1 MYPVRMLPAEQI
13 QSNPHNARTHSK
25 RQIKEIANSITQF
38 GFTAPVLVDESFVLI
53 AGHGRIEAA
62 KLLALKAVP
71 AVVLTGLS
79 PAKARALMLAD
90 NKIAQHAG
98 WDREKLAIELPALTE
113 ILLLEDLDIS
123 ITGFEVAEVDELV
136 LDFEGKS
143 DDPADEVPTSTGP
156 AVTAPGDLWL
166 LGRHRL
172 VCGSALNAEH
182 LNHLMAGEQAAMAF
196 LDPPYNVMVKSIGG
210 RGKVRHVEFAMAS
223 GEMSPDAF
231 QEFIRTA
238 LERAAAVSRDG
249 AVHYASMDWRSVSEL
264 QLAGRDVYG
273 EVLNLVV
280 WVKSNA
286 GQGSFYRSQH
296 ELIGVF
302 RVGAEP
308 HLNNVQ
314 LGRHGRN
321 RSNVWHYPGVNTFR
335 AGRMDDLAAHPTV
348 KPTRMVA
355 DAIKDCTRR
364 GEIVLDTFLG
374 SGTTILAAERVGR
387 RGFGIEYEPGYCDT
401 AIRRWQAFT
410 GKDAVRA
417 SDGRTFDEAAATSPS
432 TAQSSPVSTI
442 EGGRDVA

>member
-1 MYPVRMLPAEQI
+1 MYDVQMVPADQI
-13 QSNPHNARTHSK
+13 QPNPRNARTHSK

-53 AGHGRIEAA
+53 AGHGRLEAA
-62 KLLALKAVP
+62 KSLAMDAVP
-71 AVVLTGLS
+71 AIVLTGLS
-79 PAKARALMLAD
+79 PAKTRAVMLAD
-90 NKIAQHAG
+90 NKIAQKAG

-113 ILLLEDLDIS
+113 ILLLEDLDIT

-136 LDFEGKS
+136 LDFENKS
-143 DDPADEVPTSTGP
+143 DDPADDVPACTGP
-156 AVTAPGDLWL
+156 AVTAWGDLWL
-166 LGRHRL
+166 LGAHRIL
-172 VCGSALNAEH
+172 CGDAREAAH
-182 LNHLMAGEQAAMAF
+182 LDHLMAGERAAMAF
-196 LDPPYNVMVKSIGG
+196 MDPPYNVAVKSIVG
-210 RGKVRHVEFAMAS
+210 RGKVRHAEFAMAS

-231 QEFIRTA
+231 QKFIRTA

-249 AVHYASMDWRSVSEL
+249 AVHYACMDWRSVAEL
-264 QLAGRDVYG
+264 QLAGREVYG
-273 EVLNLVV
+273 EVLNLIV

-321 RSNVWHYPGVNTFR
+321 RSNVWHYAGVNTFR

-387 RGFGIEYEPGYCDT
+387 RGFGIEYAPGYCDT

-410 GKDAVRA
+410 GKDAIRA
-417 SDGRTFDEAAATSPS
+417 SDGRTFDEAATSPP
-432 TAQSSPVSTI
+432 TAQSSPVSPND
-442 EGGRDVA
+442 GDRDVA